1 MGFGRFHGHMRVSF
15 QLVVSIG
22 IFGCVAT
29 ADELSYLLS
38 PAVTPNGDLYVAD
51 RNLPGIWKIVDGKLK
66 PFFKGSKKFRTP
78 LNAVRCLV
86 IDEKGNLLAGDTSTR
101 QVYRFGDSAKPDPLL
116 ANPTG
121 LGIPMSIAVDK
132 NGTIFVA
139 DLETHRIWKVPSA
152 GGEPV
157 EFVTVPAPRGL
168 AIDDSGRLWVVSH
181 GKDQLLRI
189 SADGKLEPVVRDRPF
204 RFPHNVVIDQQHVA
218 YVSDGYA
225 KTIWKVNDL
234 GETQAWITGEPLVN
248 PVGLAWSGE
257 NLIIVD
263 PQARAVFEADKD
275 GKLTTVLSAA
285 D

>member
-1 MGFGRFHGHMRVSF
+1 MGFGQFRVHMRVGF
-15 QLVVSIG
+15 QLVVSFG
-22 IFGCVAT
+22 IVSGLVA
-29 ADELSYLLS
+29 ADEMNYLLS
-38 PAVTPNGDLYVAD
+38 PAVTPDGDLYVAD
-51 RNLPGIWKIVDGKLK
+51 RNLPGIWKIVDGEFKL
-66 PFFKGSKKFRTP
+66 FFQGSKNFRTP

-86 IDEKGNLLAGDTSTR
+86 IDEKGYLLAGDTSTR
-101 QVYRFGDSAKPDPLL
+101 QVYRFGDSAKPEPLL
-116 ANPTG
+116 TNPTG
-121 LGIPMSIAVDK
+121 LGIPMSVAVDR

-168 AIDDSGRLWVVSH
+168 TIDDSGRLWVVSH
-181 GKDQLLRI
+181 GKDQVLRV
-189 SADGKLEPVVRDRPF
+189 SADGNLEPVVRDRPF
-204 RFPHNVVIDQQHVA
+204 RFPHDIVIDQQHVA

-225 KTIWKVNDL
+225 RTIWKVSDS
-234 GETQAWITGEPLVN
+234 GETQAWISGEPLVN

-275 GKLTTVLSAA
+275 GNLTTVVSIA

>member
-1 MGFGRFHGHMRVSF
+1 
-15 QLVVSIG
+15 
-22 IFGCVAT
+22 
-29 ADELSYLLS
+29 
-38 PAVTPNGDLYVAD
+38 
-51 RNLPGIWKIVDGKLK
+51 
-66 PFFKGSKKFRTP
+66 
-78 LNAVRCLV
+78 
-86 IDEKGNLLAGDTSTR
+86 
-101 QVYRFGDSAKPDPLL
+101 
-116 ANPTG
+116 
-121 LGIPMSIAVDK
+121 MSIAVDK